1 MKGKINRQLLIRDK
15 NNKVTVI
22 DLNNLF
28 DGGKDTVRK
37 QYMRK
42 ILKDIWASYM
52 SKRQSEMA
60 AMFFADNMSMKDIA
74 AKLGV
79 NQSTV
84 TRTVQRAKTEISDNL
99 GHYRAEFMRIA
110 LSEGDPCVY

>member
-1 MKGKINRQLLIRDK
+1 MRGKTSRQMFIRDK
-15 NNKVTVI
+15 NNRVIAI

-28 DGGKDTVRK
+28 DGNEDTVKK
-37 QYMRK
+37 QYLRK
-42 ILKDIWASYM
+42 ILKDIWASYL
-52 SKRQSEMA
+52 SERQSEMA
-60 AMFFADNMSMKDIA
+60 IMFFADNMSMKDIA

-99 GHYRAEFMRIA
+99 GHYRAELIRVA
-110 LSEGDPCVY
+110 LSEGEIRI

>member
-28 DGGKDTVRK
+28 DCGKDTVRK

-42 ILKDIWASYM
+42 ILKDIWASYL
-52 SKRQSEMA
+52 SERQSEMA
-60 AMFFADNMSMKDIA
+60 VMFFADDMSMKDIA

-84 TRTVQRAKTEISDNL
+84 SRTIQRAKTEINDNL
-99 GHYRAEFMRIA
+99 GHYRAELIRVA
-110 LSEGDPCVY
+110 LSEGEIRI